1 MKQNNFQQMADIL
14 PLPPV
19 ETFSWLWLFG
29 LLTIVII
36 SIMIWRYLSNPYFKL
51 NRQLQHNA
59 VNTRQIAHTLA
70 KLTNK
75 QSIQQ
80 QLNKLRFQRETPDKQ
95 SLLALIKKLQ
105 HDQ

>member
-1 MKQNNFQQMADIL
+1 MKESNFQQMADIL

-29 LLTIVII
+29 LITIVII
-36 SIMIWRYLSNPYFKL
+36 SIIIWQYLTNPYFKL
-51 NRQLQHNA
+51 HRQLQQNT

-75 QSIQQ
+75 QSIHQ
-80 QLNKLRFQRETPDKQ
+80 QLNTLRFRRETPDKQ
-95 SLLALIKKLQ
+95 TLLALIKKLQ